1 MPCRRLR
8 AGVCATA
15 WVATLTQFLILRDL
29 GYVVLGAAVV
39 LVLTRPLRMPAIL
52 AYILAGLA
60 LGPLLQLLGAS
71 ESLDRLSEIGVA
83 LLLFLVGLELS
94 LDKVRGVG
102 RVALLAGAGQ
112 VLITAAIAYA
122 AAHLLG
128 FDTRESA
135 LLALAVTFSSTIV
148 VVKLLDQRGD
158 LDVTYGRI
166 AVGVLLVQ
174 DVLVLVVLTILAAL
188 GATGEVPAAEG
199 VLASRI
205 WAGGGVA
212 GGLVRTVG
220 GMAAL
225 GAVAFVAARHVAR
238 PFAWLARSLE
248 ALFVWSL
255 CWCFLFILAAEV
267 LGLSVEIGAFIA
279 GVSLAQLP
287 YNRELRRRVQP
298 LVSLFI
304 AVFFVTLGAR
314 MQLGAAAQ
322 YALAAVALSL
332 IVLFVKPL
340 ALMSIVPRFGYDE
353 RTSFLASITLAQ
365 ISEFSFV
372 LAGLGFSAGLLDNAT
387 LSLVGVAGVVTIG
400 VSSYVIAHSDALYAW
415 FASTGALKPF
425 RAAQGGEPLPEPLPA
440 GHVIVVGLNAL
451 GRRIV
456 HALLERGEPVI
467 VIDTDPGK
475 LEGIDVA
482 VVLGDATDDAVL
494 DEANIAGAKLLVS
507 TLQIE
512 DANNLLAY
520 RCRELGVPVSIHA
533 FDPAL
538 IEDLEQIGV
547 DHMMV
552 SKHDG
557 IRQVAAQLRVAGV
570 IR

>member
-1 MPCRRLR
+1 
-8 AGVCATA
+8 
-15 WVATLTQFLILRDL
+15 
-29 GYVVLGAAVV
+29 
-39 LVLTRPLRMPAIL
+39 
-52 AYILAGLA
+52 
-60 LGPLLQLLGAS
+60 
-71 ESLDRLSEIGVA
+71 
-83 LLLFLVGLELS
+83 
-94 LDKVRGVG
+94 
-102 RVALLAGAGQ
+102 
-112 VLITAAIAYA
+112 
-122 AAHLLG
+122 
-128 FDTRESA
+128 
-135 LLALAVTFSSTIV
+135 VTFSSTIV

-158 LDVTYGRI
+158 LDALYGRI

-174 DVLVLVVLTILAAL
+174 DVLVLIVLTVLAAL
-188 GATGEVPAAEG
+188 GATGEPTAEG
-199 VLASRI
+199 FAEPRI
-205 WAGGGVA
+205 WAGGGLA

-225 GAVAFVAARHVAR
+225 GASAFVAARYVAR
-238 PFAWLARSLE
+238 PFAWLARSFE
-248 ALFVWSL
+248 ALFIWSL
-255 CWCFLFILAAEV
+255 CWCFLFIIAAEV

-287 YNRELRRRVQP
+287 YTRELRRRVQP

-314 MQLGAAAQ
+314 MQIGAAAQ
-322 YALAAVALSL
+322 HWLAALVLTV
-332 IVLFVKPL
+332 IVLVIKPL
-340 ALMSIVPRFGYDE
+340 TLMSIVPRLGYGE
-353 RTSFLASITLAQ
+353 RTSVLASITLAQ

-372 LAGLGFSAGLLDNAT
+372 LAGLGLAAGLLDEAA
-387 LSLVGVAGVVTIG
+387 LSLVGVVGVLTIG
-400 VSSYVIAHSDALYAW
+400 VSSYVIAYSDFLYGLL
-415 FASTGALKPF
+415 ASSGMLRPF
-425 RAAQGGEPLPEPLPA
+425 RATHGDEPAVEQPPA

-456 HALLERGEPVI
+456 HALLDRGEPLV

-475 LEGIDVA
+475 LEGIDVTF
-482 VVLGDATDDAVL
+482 VLGNASDDAVL
-494 DEANIAGAKLLVS
+494 DEANIDEAKLLIS

-512 DANNLLAY
+512 DTNNLLAY